1 MPRRTRLD
9 QQADLRRDGTPRTVS
24 AAICDHLASGM
35 LLDQA
40 AALVGVARPT
50 VYDWLRDGARLRQ
63 RGVRRQDM
71 TKAQRLSAEF
81 HEAAEL
87 ALAECERRDIARL
100 NVLAGGGLRVTT
112 TTETVQLLRDADG
125 RETDLQ
131 VVERRTVTKE
141 LPPNL
146 QAITW
151 RLQRR
156 WPERYFQPETVVN
169 LPTDKAAGR
178 DPAQVALE
186 EARRMVEREREVRA
200 ALPAGVVDAVVVD
213 ERPLRLDDDDPS

>member
-1 MPRRTRLD
+1 MARRTRLD
-9 QQADLRRDGTPRTVS
+9 QIVDHRRDGAPRTVS
-24 AAICDHLASGM
+24 DAVCDHLASGM

-50 VYDWLRDGARLRQ
+50 IYDWLREGARLRQ
-63 RGVRRQDM
+63 RQVPRKAM
-71 TKAQRLSAEF
+71 TKAQRLAAEF

-87 ALAECERRDIARL
+87 ALAECERRDVARL

-112 TTETVQLLRDADG
+112 TTEKVQLLRDRDG
-125 RETDLQ
+125 QETGME
-131 VVERRTVTKE
+131 VVERTTVTRE
-141 LPPNL
+141 LPPDL
-146 QAITW
+146 RAITW

-156 WPERYFQPETVVN
+156 WPDRYFQPETVVN
-169 LPTDKAAGR
+169 LPTDKGAQL
-178 DPAQVALE
+178 DPADVALA

-213 ERPLRLDDDDPS
+213 ERPLRLDDELTP